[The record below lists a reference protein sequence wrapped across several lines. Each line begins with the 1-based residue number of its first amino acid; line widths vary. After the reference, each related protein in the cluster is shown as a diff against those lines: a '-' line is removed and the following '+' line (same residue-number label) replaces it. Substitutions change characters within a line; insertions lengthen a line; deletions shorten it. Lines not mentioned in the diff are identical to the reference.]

1 MFPLRREDL
10 RSKSDHEHLDP
21 RNEDLNATLEPEDCV
36 SNLVRGFIN
45 VRIAK
50 QSELLGFIFPE
61 RKINPYIIVL
71 HSHVLLGYSWVGNV
85 EIVSAF
91 DAPSQDIYVSVRVH

>member
-50 QSELLGFIFPE
+50 QSELHYNYGMGFIFTE
-61 RKINPYIIVL
+61 KINPLIKI
-71 HSHVLLGYSWVGNV
+71 SHTRYCYWVTVGLG
-85 EIVSAF
+85 
-91 DAPSQDIYVSVRVH
+91 

>member
-50 QSELLGFIFPE
+50 QSELLGFIFTDLTSV
-61 RKINPYIIVL
+61 KINPYIIVL
-71 HSHVLLGYSWVGNV
+71 HSHVLLG
-85 EIVSAF
+85 
-91 DAPSQDIYVSVRVH
+91 